1 MYFYSFVLKVNQ
13 PVRKVLSCLSC
24 FCLSLTHAF
33 WLCVLFTHLDDDGD
47 SPEVFFF
54 FCSIAIATVRGSLI
68 VNTEIQ
74 SIVSSDSLRCTIVV
88 TAQTLSLYSL
98 SVSHFRAWLVQV
110 AGRRL
115 SVVVVPEVEYV
126 QVKRLITQHLRPFFA
141 SPFML
146 QPIISKTLANQK

>member
-1 MYFYSFVLKVNQ
+1 MIMVIALEWV
-13 PVRKVLSCLSC
+13 
-24 FCLSLTHAF
+24 
-33 WLCVLFTHLDDDGD
+33 
-47 SPEVFFF
+47 F
-54 FCSIAIATVRGSLI
+54 FCSIAVATVRGFLI

-74 SIVSSDSLRCTIVV
+74 SIVSSDSLRRTIVV

-110 AGRRL
+110 ADRRL
-115 SVVVVPEVEYV
+115 SVAVVPEVEYV

>member
-1 MYFYSFVLKVNQ
+1 MMMVIAPK
-13 PVRKVLSCLSC
+13 C
-24 FCLSLTHAF
+24 FFS
-33 WLCVLFTHLDDDGD
+33 
-47 SPEVFFF
+47 
-54 FCSIAIATVRGSLI
+54 CSISIATVRGSLI

-74 SIVSSDSLRCTIVV
+74 SIVSSDSLRCTTVV

-98 SVSHFRAWLVQV
+98 SVSHFRAWLAQV
-110 AGRRL
+110 ADRRL

-126 QVKRLITQHLRPFFA
+126 QAKRLITQHLRPFFA